1 MSVSQEDRAMPHDQF
16 LGALSLSA
24 APAHPRLDVFML
36 TGFLLAFFQIA
47 CYITRRQSRD
57 MAIGLLLTCIGLAV
71 YAIAAG
77 VWPLAMVQCALTIS
91 AALRVTRRFR
101 SQRRR
106 RLRGVRTESAPVI
119 PKPWYPESRM
129 SRMFGPPGSI
139 N

>member
-1 MSVSQEDRAMPHDQF
+1 MSHEF

-24 APAHPRLDVFML
+24 APAHPHLDVFML
-36 TGFLLAFFQIA
+36 TGFLLAFFQVT
-47 CYITRRQSRD
+47 CYISRRQSRD
-57 MAIGLLLTCIGLAV
+57 MAIGLLLTCIGLCV
-71 YAIAAG
+71 YAIVAG
-77 VWPLAMVQCALTIS
+77 VWPLAMVQCALAVS

-106 RLRGVRTESAPVI
+106 RLRGARVFSTSAMPSH
-119 PKPWYPESRM
+119 WSSESRM

>member
-1 MSVSQEDRAMPHDQF
+1 MSHEF

-24 APAHPRLDVFML
+24 APAHPHLDVFML

-47 CYITRRQSRD
+47 CYISRRQSRD
-57 MAIGLLLTCIGLAV
+57 MAIGLLLTCIGLCV
-71 YAIAAG
+71 YAIVAG
-77 VWPLAMVQCALTIS
+77 VWPLAMVQCALAVS

-106 RLRGVRTESAPVI
+106 RSRGVRTILAPAI
-119 PKPWYPESRM
+119 PKHWPTESRM